1 MDSIGEILGEI
12 LLTNIT
18 QTYTL
23 GTMALQG
30 YMAALML
37 VIRRDLIIGLE
48 MASTPVG
55 QLLKTPQEMVE
66 KDMKCKYNL
75 FLITILQSKA
85 KNS

>member
-1 MDSIGEILGEI
+1 MDFIGEMLWET

-18 QTYTL
+18 QTYTR

-48 MASTPVG
+48 MASTPVE
-55 QLLKTPQEMVE
+55 QLLKTHQEMVE

-75 FLITILQSKA
+75 FLITILQNKA

>member
-1 MDSIGEILGEI
+1 
-12 LLTNIT
+12 
-18 QTYTL
+18 
-23 GTMALQG
+23 MALQG

-75 FLITILQSKA
+75 FLITILQNKA
-85 KNS
+85 KNSWKESMEEDMDTTVTEHITICS